1 MTKALEFLA
10 RMGCSAHMRGLSREA
25 LAEEMNAVGL
35 SAALQQAVLRQDRTE
50 LVRLLK
56 ADGDVVCLIMLDKPE
71 EIQATA
77 ENMPK
82 AANA

>member
-10 RMGCSAHMRGLSREA
+10 RMGSSAHLRGLSREA
-25 LAEEMNAVGL
+25 LVEEMNAVGL

-56 ADGDVVCLIMLDKPE
+56 ADGDVVCLIYLDSSSEVKVTIDDLP
-71 EIQATA
+71 QVV
-77 ENMPK
+77 NG
-82 AANA
+82 